1 MQARVHFY
9 YVFVGFLSKIV
20 LLSAVFLVSARK
32 KRDLFAHIRKKLYLC
47 SRKLQRLQNMAY
59 NTYDKL
65 EWTLIFVSEFGK
77 RFGLSL
83 KQAFNYLSRY
93 QGIAFVD
100 SHYDYVHT
108 QSFSSMV
115 NDMAEYC
122 HKNGGALV

>member
-1 MQARVHFY
+1 MQF
-9 YVFVGFLSKIV
+9 GTNFLAYIK
-20 LLSAVFLVSARK
+20 
-32 KRDLFAHIRKKLYLC
+32 KKLYLC
-47 SRKLQRLQNMAY
+47 SQKLQRLQNMAY
-59 NTYDKL
+59 NKYDKL
-65 EWTLIFVSEFGK
+65 EWTLIFATEFGK

-108 QSFSSMV
+108 QSFASMV

>member
-1 MQARVHFY
+1 MAYKFA
-9 YVFVGFLSKIV
+9 YVIFFV
-20 LLSAVFLVSARK
+20 
-32 KRDLFAHIRKKLYLC
+32 YLC
-47 SRKLQRLQNMAY
+47 SPKLQSLQNMAY
-59 NTYDKL
+59 NKYDKL
-65 EWTLIFVSEFGK
+65 EWTLIFATEFGK

-108 QSFSSMV
+108 QSFTSMV

-122 HKNGGALV
+122 HKNGGADLRCKVG

>member
-1 MQARVHFY
+1 MA
-9 YVFVGFLSKIV
+9 LSKK
-20 LLSAVFLVSARK
+20 SST
-32 KRDLFAHIRKKLYLC
+32 FAAESCKDI
-47 SRKLQRLQNMAY
+47 QNMAY
-59 NTYDKL
+59 NKYDKL

>member
-1 MQARVHFY
+1 MLFSLAYF
-9 YVFVGFLSKIV
+9 
-20 LLSAVFLVSARK
+20 RK
-32 KRDLFAHIRKKLYLC
+32 NQYLC
-47 SRKLQRLQNMAY
+47 IRKLQRLQNMAY
-59 NTYDKL
+59 NKYDKL
-65 EWTLIFVSEFGK
+65 EWTLIFVTEFGK

>member
-1 MQARVHFY
+1 MSD
-9 YVFVGFLSKIV
+9 FLIFICIIKKK
-20 LLSAVFLVSARK
+20 AVT
-32 KRDLFAHIRKKLYLC
+32 
-47 SRKLQRLQNMAY
+47 LQPKVAKVTKYMAY

-65 EWTLIFVSEFGK
+65 EWTLIFATEFGK

-108 QSFSSMV
+108 QSFASMV
-115 NDMAEYC
+115 NDMATYC
-122 HKNGGALV
+122 HKNGGALI

>member
-1 MQARVHFY
+1 MH
-9 YVFVGFLSKIV
+9 LSLAYI
-20 LLSAVFLVSARK
+20 AK
-32 KRDLFAHIRKKLYLC
+32 KQYLC
-47 SRKLQRLQNMAY
+47 IQKLQRLQNMAY
-59 NTYDKL
+59 DKYDKL

-108 QSFSSMV
+108 QSFSSRV

>member
-1 MQARVHFY
+1 MHF
-9 YVFVGFLSKIV
+9 FLSYI
-20 LLSAVFLVSARK
+20 AK
-32 KRDLFAHIRKKLYLC
+32 KQYLC
-47 SRKLQRLQNMAY
+47 RQKLQRLQNMAY
-59 NTYDKL
+59 NKYDKL

>member
-1 MQARVHFY
+1 MQPN
-9 YVFVGFLSKIV
+9 
-20 LLSAVFLVSARK
+20 
-32 KRDLFAHIRKKLYLC
+32 
-47 SRKLQRLQNMAY
+47 LQRLQNMAY
-59 NTYDKL
+59 NKYDKL

-100 SHYDYVHT
+100 
-108 QSFSSMV
+108 V

>member
-1 MQARVHFY
+1 MPISAEITYNPQKNLHI
-9 YVFVGFLSKIV
+9 SKK
-20 LLSAVFLVSARK
+20 SST
-32 KRDLFAHIRKKLYLC
+32 FAAESCKDIQH
-47 SRKLQRLQNMAY
+47 MAY
-59 NTYDKL
+59 NKYDKL

>member
-1 MQARVHFY
+1 MQPN
-9 YVFVGFLSKIV
+9 
-20 LLSAVFLVSARK
+20 
-32 KRDLFAHIRKKLYLC
+32 
-47 SRKLQRLQNMAY
+47 LQRVSYMAY
-59 NTYDKL
+59 NKYDKL

-83 KQAFNYLSRY
+83 RQAFNYLSRY

-122 HKNGGALV
+122 HKNGGELV

>member
-1 MQARVHFY
+1 MQI
-9 YVFVGFLSKIV
+9 FLS
-20 LLSAVFLVSARK
+20 LSEKSEIYLHISEK
-32 KRDLFAHIRKKLYLC
+32 SCTFAAN
-47 SRKLQRLQNMAY
+47 LQRLQNMAY
-59 NTYDKL
+59 NKYDKL
-65 EWTLIFVSEFGK
+65 EWTLIFVTEFGK

>member
-1 MQARVHFY
+1 M
-9 YVFVGFLSKIV
+9 S
-20 LLSAVFLVSARK
+20 VFLISENL
-32 KRDLFAHIRKKLYLC
+32 KRLIFEIFLHFSCIIQNFSVTLQPN
-47 SRKLQRLQNMAY
+47 LQRLQNMAY
-59 NTYDKL
+59 NKYDKL

-108 QSFSSMV
+108 QSFASMV

>member
-20 LLSAVFLVSARK
+20 LLRADFFCLCPK
-32 KRDLFAHIRKKLYLC
+32 KEKFICIIQKKVVPLQPN
-47 SRKLQRLQNMAY
+47 LQRLQNMAY
-59 NTYDKL
+59 NKYDKL

-108 QSFSSMV
+108 QSFASMV

>member
-1 MQARVHFY
+1 MIPERKIWTKIHF
-9 YVFVGFLSKIV
+9 FLHISKK
-20 LLSAVFLVSARK
+20 SSN
-32 KRDLFAHIRKKLYLC
+32 FAAGSCKDI
-47 SRKLQRLQNMAY
+47 QNMAY
-59 NTYDKL
+59 NKYDKL
-65 EWTLIFVSEFGK
+65 EWTLIFVTEFGK

>member
-1 MQARVHFY
+1 MHFSLAY
-9 YVFVGFLSKIV
+9 I
-20 LLSAVFLVSARK
+20 AK
-32 KRDLFAHIRKKLYLC
+32 KQYLC
-47 SRKLQRLQNMAY
+47 SQKLQRLQNMAY
-59 NTYDKL
+59 NKYDKL
-65 EWTLIFVSEFGK
+65 EWTLIFVNEFGK

>member
-1 MQARVHFY
+1 MQPN
-9 YVFVGFLSKIV
+9 
-20 LLSAVFLVSARK
+20 
-32 KRDLFAHIRKKLYLC
+32 
-47 SRKLQRLQNMAY
+47 LQRLQNMAY
-59 NTYDKL
+59 NKYDKL

-108 QSFSSMV
+108 QSSTIWRSIAIKTEEHLY
-115 NDMAEYC
+115 DSISR
-122 HKNGGALV
+122 H